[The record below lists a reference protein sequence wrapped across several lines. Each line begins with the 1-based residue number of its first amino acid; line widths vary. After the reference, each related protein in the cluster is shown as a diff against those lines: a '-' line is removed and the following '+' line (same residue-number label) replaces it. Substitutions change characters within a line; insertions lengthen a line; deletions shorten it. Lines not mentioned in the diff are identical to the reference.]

1 MEEGCETVS
10 APSPSVVVKYL
21 RRGRGGD
28 GGGGGGGA
36 QWHECRKAGRHSGAK
51 PTPNQPKVSRP

>member
-28 GGGGGGGA
+28 GGGGGGA
-36 QWHECRKAGRHSGAK
+36 QWHKCRKAGRHSGAK